1 MYLAGFTFGE
11 EGWVCVCVYLPCL
24 LYIVRIPSS
33 LPLCR
38 HPELLQGMCAPHWQL
53 GFPALMAPCL
63 FNPPPDVCPVN
74 PSAFAVPSG
83 SMKCPGPQM
92 QWDCL
97 TVLVLNNLI
106 GLSSILLGIWRI
118 PGPSTGPTSILSSF
132 LDIHDPCL
140 LLGYFQH
147 TPVSAWKSPIKSFGT
162 TLVAYGNVC
171 KGEGLRIFED
181 WLKNDT

>member
-1 MYLAGFTFGE
+1 MNISLIDSVTNWFSVISLTTFRCTFE
-11 EGWVCVCVYLPCL
+11 NVFGWLHFWRRGLCVCVCVCVCVYLPCL

-92 QWDCL
+92 QWGCL

-106 GLSSILLGIWRI
+106 GLSSHSARNLEDSWALYR
-118 PGPSTGPTSILSSF
+118 TH
-132 LDIHDPCL
+132 IHS
-140 LLGYFQH
+140 Q
-147 TPVSAWKSPIKSFGT
+147 
-162 TLVAYGNVC
+162 
-171 KGEGLRIFED
+171 
-181 WLKNDT
+181 